1 MDITK
6 LKRDKNLAKK
16 VLNVKESVVTVN
28 ESCKVIFPTRFVN
41 VGVCSIE
48 NYTQVLTCFAV
59 VVKDKYFILNAPTL
73 ISMEPTDIETEEID
87 GQEYYVCT
95 FEKDALFMTRRD
107 IAITDAFIFDLFIEI
122 IQKGMVPWYLDDDD
136 GTTLFSNAGV
146 YAGSNFSSNL
156 PIISVLWSINA
167 KDPDVPSRYYREG
180 KCQGRPLFTGLINNS
195 DYATTYQKITG
206 PYFKRGVTSAVRK
219 GTKKGTTMDKYY
231 NR

>member
-122 IQKGMVPWYLDDDD
+122 
-136 GTTLFSNAGV
+136 
-146 YAGSNFSSNL
+146 
-156 PIISVLWSINA
+156 WSINA